1 MILIALLSAVGFVI
15 ILLKGIG
22 VKKII
27 QYEIQYEIQLDVL
40 FTVGFFM
47 LSNGTY
53 TGIAMAVIAGVT
65 FSLILLIIRLIFK

>member
-27 QYEIQYEIQLDVL
+27 QYEIQLDVL

-53 TGIAMAVIAGVT
+53 TGIAMAVVAGVT